1 MVYFEH
7 KCALETSS
15 HVIGSFAQRS
25 LAHDLHVFNRQFL
38 NSKRNVLP
46 PPMAGSSVV
55 RTHDEETARLQE
67 VVRDTL
73 IHRLDTPV
81 LTEAFDASH
90 LGPVLPVFELRRLW
104 MRHELHTLGKFTV
117 KSRVMY
123 LLNGAQV
130 ERPGA
135 ECVTL

>member
-1 MVYFEH
+1 MNTF
-7 KCALETSS
+7 ETSLGFYAS
-15 HVIGSFAQRS
+15 SAYSLNALWLMIFMSSTDSSSTANGTSFHLLWLDR
-25 LAHDLHVFNRQFL
+25 
-38 NSKRNVLP
+38 
-46 PPMAGSSVV
+46 SVV

-90 LGPVLPVFELRRLW
+90 LGPVLPVIELRRLR

-130 ERPGA
+130 GRPGA